1 MDNSGKGGLLEQTV
15 SAPTPEF
22 QLSFLNKLQRLF
34 AEGDFTA
41 TYKFA
46 LLIAICD
53 IAVQS
58 GNDSN
63 EPFVIEHRSLG
74 SKFIELYWQQ
84 AAPFN
89 DGVLVQ
95 NLGTQAAVVSKI
107 ARFRG
112 TNNSLNEALCS
123 GALLTAVTAT
133 VVTQPVKYIQNLSGA
148 TDQFLFECRAGQIV
162 LLPGVAYCLRRFQPL
177 VNQLARSHWVKH
189 IKSNRQNAALVGENN
204 DLEAFLFQTSRRSL
218 EVVGAGLRKI
228 SSSCFYC
235 GSALRDA
242 DVDHFL
248 PHSMYPRDLAHN
260 FVLADPGCNR
270 SKSDTLAAKDHLFRW
285 LDFVDR
291 HDEKLAEIGMEAGV
305 NVNKNGSLAIA
316 RWGYANGLVSGAH
329 AWVRSKVF
337 EKIRADYLDDWHLT

>member
-1 MDNSGKGGLLEQTV
+1 VDSSGKGGLLEQKV
-15 SAPTPEF
+15 SVPKPEF
-22 QLSFLNKLQRLF
+22 QLSFLTKLQRLF

-63 EPFVIEHRSLG
+63 EPLVIQHRSLG

-95 NLGTQAAVVSKI
+95 NLGTQATVVSKI
-107 ARFRG
+107 ARFRL
-112 TNNSLNEALCS
+112 TNGSLNEALCS
-123 GALLTAVTAT
+123 STLLTAVTAT
-133 VVTQPVKYIQNLSGA
+133 VVAQPVKYLQNLSGT
-148 TDQFLFECRAGQIV
+148 TDEFLFERRNGQIV

-177 VNQLARSHWVKH
+177 VNQLARSQWVNH
-189 IKSNRQNAALVGENN
+189 IKNNRQNAVLVGENN

-218 EVVGAGLRKI
+218 EQVAAGLRKI
-228 SSSCFYC
+228 SSKCFYC
-235 GSALRDA
+235 GSKLTDA

-248 PHSMYPRDLAHN
+248 PHSMYPRDLTHN
-260 FVLADPGCNR
+260 FVLADPSCNR
-270 SKSDTLAAKDHLFRW
+270 SKSDALAAKNHLFRW
-285 LDFVDR
+285 LDFIDR
-291 HDEKLAEIGMEAGV
+291 HDDKLTEIGMNAGV
-305 NVNKNGSLAIA
+305 PVNKNGSLSIA
-316 RWGYANGLVSGAH
+316 RWGYSSGVVSGAY

-337 EKIRADYLDDWHLT
+337 EKIKVDYLENWDST